1 MSANTGAVDSAPG
14 IAMAEMCAESKAMGS
29 AGVRSNAHPHRRTS
43 QPGGFTLIEL
53 VMVII
58 VLGIMAAVAIPVIGS
73 FIESSKETATKD
85 EMQRLARA
93 LAGSD
98 AHSDRGFEGDV
109 GRLPSTLADL
119 TAKPASVPAWN
130 AFTHVG
136 WNGPYV
142 DSTNGDYLTDAWGAV
157 YVYDTVARTLESTG
171 SGSSIT
177 ISF

>member
-1 MSANTGAVDSAPG
+1 MSAQHRVIGR
-14 IAMAEMCAESKAMGS
+14 
-29 AGVRSNAHPHRRTS
+29 AGVRLNVHPHCRTHGS
-43 QPGGFTLIEL
+43 AGFTLIEL
-53 VMVII
+53 VVVII

-98 AHSDRGFEGDV
+98 AHSDRGYEGDV
-109 GRLPSTLADL
+109 GRLPSALTDL
-119 TAKPASVPAWN
+119 TAKPVSVPAWN

-136 WNGPYV
+136 WNGPYI
-142 DSTNGDYLTDAWGAV
+142 DSTNGDYLTDAWGAA

-171 SGSSIT
+171 SGSPIT

>member
-1 MSANTGAVDSAPG
+1 MADMSARIKPNG
-14 IAMAEMCAESKAMGS
+14 C
-29 AGVRSNAHPHRRTS
+29 AGVRDNVHPHRRTN

-98 AHSDRGFEGDV
+98 THSDRGYEGDV

-136 WNGPYV
+136 WNGPYI
-142 DSTNGDYLTDAWGAV
+142 DSTDGDYLTDAWGQN

-171 SGSSIT
+171 SGSAIT